1 MSTLLSA
8 RSVKPTDFKNVAKF
22 TYSPQLHACKCTYKW
37 RRVHMLH
44 HRHCN
49 QTQIPLI
56 VYYAHHYHNLTKTRA
71 VLLLYNSAHSPYRP
85 ETPGGF
91 TRIPRR
97 SASRTTMTGLLL
109 ETRVARAVGDRRS
122 HGTGAAAPAPSSGQA
137 SAAAGTGS
145 YRRPA
150 RGSSPRSGRRALTCG
165 QPA

>member
-1 MSTLLSA
+1 MQPNSLTLHSYTLASA
-8 RSVKPTDFKNVAKF
+8 RTSG
-22 TYSPQLHACKCTYKW
+22 
-37 RRVHMLH
+37 RRVHTQH

-49 QTQIPLI
+49 QTQIPRTMP
-56 VYYAHHYHNLTKTRA
+56 VHYAHHYHNLTKTRA
-71 VLLLYNSAHSPYRP
+71 VLLLHNSAHSPYQP

-97 SASRTTMTGLLL
+97 SASRTAMTGLLL
-109 ETRVARAVGDRRS
+109 ETRVSRAVGDRHS
-122 HGTGAAAPAPSSGQA
+122 HGTGAAARAPSSGQA
-137 SAAAGTGS
+137 PAATGTGS